1 MAAQRG
7 SRSST
12 TLRSALVP
20 GAVAGIAAFL
30 AGYVLTFVLKSG
42 EVSELLTRS
51 LGEAGGGGIT
61 PPGDWQVVGWF
72 FFQMHTVA
80 TETTLALNGQTQTS
94 TTTGSVES
102 WMLLVP
108 IVLLA
113 AAGFVVAR
121 RVGSREI
128 LAGAQAGATVVV
140 GYVVLA
146 VVFAFL
152 TAWSASVSAF
162 GGTASVTI
170 GPALVTGILTA
181 GIIYPLAAGAVGGAF
196 AAATGQ

>member
-1 MAAQRG
+1 MAAQSG
-7 SRSST
+7 SRSNT

-30 AGYVLTFVLKSG
+30 GGYVLTFIVKSG

-51 LGEAGGGGIT
+51 LGEAQGSGIT

-80 TETTLALNGQTQTS
+80 TETTLALNGQTRTS

-102 WMLLVP
+102 WMFLIP
-108 IVLLA
+108 IVLLL

-121 RVGSREI
+121 RTDASEI
-128 LAGAQAGATVVV
+128 LAGAQAGAMVVA
-140 GYVVLA
+140 GYVLLA
-146 VVFAFL
+146 VVFAVL
-152 TAWSASVSAF
+152 SAWSASVSAF
-162 GGTASVTI
+162 GGTASLTI
-170 GPALVTGILTA
+170 GPAFVTGVLTA
-181 GIIYPLAAGAVGGAF
+181 GIIYPLAVGAVGGAL
-196 AAATGQ
+196 ATATRQ